1 MWVVTAG
8 CDAVNA
14 PGAIAIGVI
23 CGILMVLVVETI
35 DGKLYIDDPVGAISV
50 HGFCGMMGT
59 ILVGVFAVDGGLIY
73 GGGWSMIGIQTMG
86 VLVCGGLSLALS
98 TAYFKIAK
106 HTIKVRVHRREE
118 VEGLDTV
125 EHGISA
131 YNGMLGL

>member
-1 MWVVTAG
+1 
-8 CDAVNA
+8 
-14 PGAIAIGVI
+14 
-23 CGILMVLVVETI
+23 VLVVETI

-59 ILVGVFAVDGGLIY
+59 ILVGVFATDGGLLY
-73 GGGWSMIGIQTMG
+73 GGGFGLLGVQALG

-98 TAYFKIAK
+98 AAYFKVAK